1 MSGITVTPLT
11 TTIGAR
17 LEGIDLR
24 QPISAADAQV
34 IRKAL
39 ADHFV
44 ITFRDQPINLDQQKA
59 LAGIFGPLEAVAA
72 HKLVGDDNPVTVLDN
87 ESYKVIDADRLQDT
101 FLFRDEFQEW
111 HVDSAFSAEIPSVAC
126 LRAEV
131 IPPVGGDTCWAG
143 MAAAYDHLSETMKEW
158 VEKLSVIFSPPPGY
172 RGYLRLKSMP
182 QGVQDE
188 WEKQNGARLHPL
200 VTRHPV
206 SGRKM
211 LYVNPAYAVKVH
223 TLSNSESAWLLR
235 FLHSHCTRPDFV
247 YRHHWSVGDVMIW
260 DELATTHLAPKDYF
274 PHERRVVRVFAG
286 MTAPTAARAAG
297 APSRQAA
304 Q

>member
-1 MSGITVTPLT
+1 MAGITVRPLT

-17 LEGIDLR
+17 IEGIDLR
-24 QPISAADAQV
+24 QPISESDANV

-44 ITFRDQPINLDQQKA
+44 VTFHNQPIALDQQKA
-59 LAGIFGPLEAVAA
+59 LAGIFGDLEAVAA
-72 HKLVGDDNPVTVLDN
+72 HKLVGDDNPVTILDN

-101 FLFRDEFQEW
+101 FLLRDEFQEW
-111 HVDSAFSAEIPSVAC
+111 HVDSAFSAKIPSVAV
-126 LRAEV
+126 LRAEL
-131 IPPVGGDTCWAG
+131 IPPVGGDTCWAS
-143 MAAAYDHLSETMKEW
+143 MAAAYDSLSDTMKEW
-158 VEKLSVIFSPPPGY
+158 VEKLSIVFSPPPGY
-172 RGYLRLKSMP
+172 RGYLRLKSQP
-182 QGVQDE
+182 QEVQDE
-188 WEKQNGARLHPL
+188 WERQNGARLHPL

-223 TLSNSESAWLLR
+223 TLSNSESAMLLR
-235 FLHSHCTRPDFV
+235 FLHGHCTRPDIV
-247 YRHHWSVGDVMIW
+247 YRHHWTEGDVLIW

-286 MTAPTAARAAG
+286 MTAPTAARAIPQPA
-297 APSRQAA
+297 QAA